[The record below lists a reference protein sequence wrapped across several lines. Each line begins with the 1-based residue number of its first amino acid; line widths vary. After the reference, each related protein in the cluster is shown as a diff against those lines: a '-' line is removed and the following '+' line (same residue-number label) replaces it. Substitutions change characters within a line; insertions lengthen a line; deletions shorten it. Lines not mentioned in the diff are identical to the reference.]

1 MIQCHDFRL
10 KIKDELLFT
19 CDLNF
24 KKGFVYVIK
33 GENGS
38 GKTSFLRA
46 LKGLFKYEGQVEIK
60 GTMIYQPQH
69 FHLFQKHAK
78 DNFFP
83 ELISITLLKLP
94 LITILPEIKASR
106 YLT

>member
-1 MIQCHDFRL
+1 MIQCHDL
-10 KIKDELLFT
+10 KLNIKNELLFQ

-46 LKGLFKYEGQVEIK
+46 LKGLFKY
-60 GTMIYQPQH
+60 
-69 FHLFQKHAK
+69 
-78 DNFFP
+78 
-83 ELISITLLKLP
+83 
-94 LITILPEIKASR
+94 
-106 YLT
+106 